1 MAAGRA
7 SDQSMTGIEITAT
20 LLVKLD
26 YNIDAAHHLDAWA
39 GHDLK
44 YSLIA
49 EAMGGL
55 VAQGCR
61 PLA

>member
-1 MAAGRA
+1 
-7 SDQSMTGIEITAT
+7 MTGIEITAT